1 MASSARR
8 FATATIVA
16 VVGLTL
22 AACNANNGGTA
33 GASGGSTTG
42 TPVVGGTLN
51 MLGAGDVDYMD
62 PNISYYSVG
71 YLNLRMWSRQLFTY
85 PADPGGKNT
94 APVADLATTIPTAAN
109 GGISADGKTYTIKIR
124 PGAQWNTSPA
134 RQVTAADMVLGV
146 KRTAN
151 PVQPF
156 GGTPDF
162 ANLIVGYKAF
172 ADGFTKVAKTP
183 TAIADYI
190 NKTPLP
196 GVVAKDQTTV
206 VFKLTQPASYF
217 VDMLTLPAFSPA
229 PVEVLKYLLT
239 STELGNNFPSDGPYK
254 VDSWVPTKS
263 VNYSRNPAWNAST
276 DPVRKAYV
284 DKVVVN
290 ETTSQDS
297 VQQQLQTGTPSADL
311 EWDVVPP
318 PSQIPAL
325 QAKKDPNLNLGDTA
339 SSNPYVVYN
348 TASPNNNKALAN
360 PKVRQALSFA
370 INRDHILQVL
380 GGPTL
385 NPPLTHVLP
394 DVIVGSKQ
402 IDPYPYNPDKAKQL
416 LAEAYFPH
424 LTLKFLYRN
433 ATEGSSKSFQ
443 TIQQDLSKVGIT
455 VVGVPSPNADFYVKY
470 LQVPSVAQR
479 GVWDVS
485 LVEAGSRLV
494 RQRGR
499 VLLQPAVLGS
509 AVLPAGGQQLRPLQQ
524 PGGQRPDRS
533 GGRGTDHRRGGRTV
547 GQGGRPG
554 DGGRG
559 VLPAHQQQAGE
570 LPRRAGEQ
578 RGLRPVAAELR
589 PGERLADQGQA
600 GLIDGSTRSPRPPG
614 LVRHPGR
621 HRPRRPGAVLQC

>member
-1 MASSARR
+1 MASSTRR

-22 AACNANNGGTA
+22 AACNSGNSGTVGAAGGGT
-33 GASGGSTTG
+33 TG
-42 TPVVGGTLN
+42 NPVAGGTLN

-71 YLNLRMWSRQLFTY
+71 YLNMRMWSRQLFTY

-109 GGISADGKTYTIKIR
+109 GGISADGKTYTIHIR

-156 GGTPDF
+156 GGIPDF

-183 TAIADYI
+183 AAIADYI

-206 VFKLTQPASYF
+206 VFKLTQPATYF
-217 VDMLTLPAFSPA
+217 VDMLTLSAFSPA
-229 PVEVLKYLLT
+229 PVEVLKYLPA
-239 STELGNNFPSDGPYK
+239 STELGNHFPSDGPYK

-263 VNYSRNPAWNAST
+263 VDYSRNPAWNAST

-284 DKVVVN
+284 DKIVVN

-311 EWDVVPP
+311 EWDVAPP
-318 PSQIPAL
+318 ASQIPAL

-348 TASPNNNKALAN
+348 TASPNNDRALAN

-394 DVIVGSKQ
+394 DVILGSKQ

-416 LAEAYFPH
+416 LAEAGFPH

-433 ATEGSSKSFQ
+433 ATEASSKSFQ

-485 LVEAGSRLV
+485 LAGWGADWYGNAAVSFFNPLFS
-494 RQRGR
+494 G
-499 VLLQPAVLGS
+499 QPSFPPVGS
-509 AVLPAGGQQLRPLQQ
+509 NFGLYNSPATNALI
-524 PGGQRPDRS
+524 
-533 GGRGTDHRRGGRTV
+533 
-547 GQGGRPG
+547 
-554 DGGRG
+554 
-559 VLPAHQQQAGE
+559 AQA
-570 LPRRAGEQ
+570 
-578 RGLRPVAAELR
+578 VAA
-589 PGERLADQGQA
+589 PTADAAAALWAKADAQVMADAAFYPLTNNKQANYHASQVNNAVYIPSLQNFDPTNVWLTKDKQG
-600 GLIDGSTRSPRPPG
+600 
-614 LVRHPGR
+614 
-621 HRPRRPGAVLQC
+621 